1 LTQFWQR
8 WWWIFIV
15 LALLGAYWLLP
26 ISGRVIVVTDED
38 AAWPWPQMLTQPATP
53 QPGQKVTAWVTDKA
67 PWSYVQLTVDGA
79 LAQFDDSRT
88 NADGTWTWIWTFIAP
103 NKPDYALNFYHDCHT
118 GCQQRGQMAVGAVQT
133 PPDEP
138 LTPTKLGVVF
148 ANPTRDWHGRQGW
161 AVELT
166 YTHLLDD
173 ESWGIDE
180 LAARVHQHVAN
191 GLRVLVRVDYAP
203 RQSLPSVD
211 DQLALTEYLAYI
223 RRLARD
229 DRLRGVYGYVIGSDF
244 NDLDNNSLAPQHAV
258 TPAWY
263 ARVFNGYGQPV
274 ARPDNVVQ
282 IIRAENPEVRILVG
296 PVQPWNTNQEGDQP
310 HSIDVPWLN
319 YMHTLV
325 ALLDESAQAKALAGF
340 PFAAP
345 DGFAVQAPGRPTAPE
360 LGAQS
365 GADEPGLDLPREA
378 WNGAQAG
385 FGIYRDWLA
394 IINRFPTTRGL
405 PVYITSTNTFAADE
419 GIPPAQNYPRG
430 WLTTALEVINQEPQ
444 VKALCW
450 FMDDLPG
457 DTQWLW
463 FSLTQ
468 QSGRLVD
475 AAEEFD
481 ALLKN
486 Q

>member
-1 LTQFWQR
+1 M
-8 WWWIFIV
+8 V

-26 ISGRVIVVTDED
+26 ISGRVIVVTDKD
-38 AAWPWPQMLTQPATP
+38 ATWPWPEILLQPVAP
-53 QPGQKVTAWVTDKA
+53 QPGQKVTVWVTDKA
-67 PWSYVQLTVDGA
+67 PWSHVQLTVDGVPA
-79 LAQFDDSRT
+79 HFDT
-88 NADGTWTWIWTFIAP
+88 WQANADGSWTWVWIFAAP
-103 NKPDYALNFYHDCHT
+103 DKTHYPLIFYHDCHT
-118 GCQQRGQMAVGAVQT
+118 GCQRRGQMAVGSEQPS
-133 PPDEP
+133 PPID
-138 LTPTKLGVVF
+138 LIPTKLGVVF
-148 ANPTRDWHGRQGW
+148 ADPKRDWHGHQGW
-161 AVELT
+161 DVELT
-166 YTHLLDD
+166 YTRPADD
-173 ESWGIDE
+173 DTWGIDD
-180 LAARVHQHVAN
+180 LAVRVHQNIQN

-203 RQSLPSVD
+203 GQSLPPVD
-211 DQLALTEYLAYI
+211 DYLALTEYLTYV

-229 DRLRGVYGYVIGSDF
+229 ERLQNVYGYLIGSSY
-244 NDLDNNSLAPQHAV
+244 NALDSNRMAPQHPV

-274 ARPDNVVQ
+274 AHSDNVVQ
-282 IIRAENPEVRILVG
+282 VIRVENPDVRVLVG
-296 PVQPWNTNQEGDQP
+296 PVQPWHTDQDGEQP
-310 HSIDVPWLN
+310 YEIDIPWLN

-360 LGAQS
+360 VGAQS
-365 GADEPGLDLPREA
+365 GADEPGLDLPRDA

-419 GIPPAQNYPRG
+419 GVPPAQNYPRG
-430 WLTTALEVINQEPQ
+430 WLTTALSVINQEPQ
-444 VKALCW
+444 VMALCW

-481 ALLKN
+481 ALL
-486 Q
+486 QGETDE